1 MYGIQAEANHLSF
14 CDIACSVCLLIF
26 CVSSVTLVFL
36 LSQQE
41 NNAFAVL
48 DITAEEWLELYPMGS
63 KSYAAGNEGGNQLD
77 ASDRDD
83 SNQSITSSHNIVALL
98 WP

>member
-1 MYGIQAEANHLSF
+1 MAAAAAAVRVGQ
-14 CDIACSVCLLIF
+14 CSCLR
-26 CVSSVTLVFL
+26 CMSSPWRFPL

-48 DITAEEWLELYPMGS
+48 NITAGEFVDLHPMGS

-83 SNQSITSSHNIVALL
+83 SNHTNQSTCSSHNIVALV
-98 WP
+98 WS

>member
-1 MYGIQAEANHLSF
+1 MEFKQKQTICLFVTLRVQF
-14 CDIACSVCLLIF
+14 ACSF
-26 CVSSVTLVFL
+26 SVSGVTLVFL

-48 DITAEEWLELYPMGS
+48 DITAGEWLELYPMGN
-63 KSYAAGNEGGNQLD
+63 KSYAVGNEGGNQLD

-83 SNQSITSSHNIVALL
+83 SNQSTTSSHNIVALL

>member
-1 MYGIQAEANHLSF
+1 MSG
-14 CDIACSVCLLIF
+14 
-26 CVSSVTLVFL
+26 VTLVFL

-83 SNQSITSSHNIVALL
+83 SNQSITSSHNIAALV
-98 WP
+98 WS

>member
-1 MYGIQAEANHLSF
+1 MCNIQWQPLPLP
-14 CDIACSVCLLIF
+14 SVFL
-26 CVSSVTLVFL
+26 SSVHVFTLALPPL

-48 DITAEEWLELYPMGS
+48 NITAGEFVDLHPMGS
-63 KSYAAGNEGGNQLD
+63 KSYAVGNEGGNQLD

-83 SNQSITSSHNIVALL
+83 SNQSITSSHNIAALV
-98 WP
+98 WS